1 MSVEDSAAWNISVCG
16 LNCARCDI
24 RQAGLGDERLRDEIL
39 EWFRTEHSEAVAPE
53 QIRCGGCRGPT
64 TSHWSPDCKMMN
76 CAKER
81 GHSYC
86 FECGD
91 FPCNKL
97 EEFSLDGV
105 PHHERTVENLR
116 RMQEIGLD
124 GWMKEQ
130 ESKGRCVFCP

>member
-1 MSVEDSAAWNISVCG
+1 
-16 LNCARCDI
+16 
-24 RQAGLGDERLRDEIL
+24 
-39 EWFRTEHSEAVAPE
+39 
-53 QIRCGGCRGPT
+53 
-64 TSHWSPDCKMMN
+64 MMN